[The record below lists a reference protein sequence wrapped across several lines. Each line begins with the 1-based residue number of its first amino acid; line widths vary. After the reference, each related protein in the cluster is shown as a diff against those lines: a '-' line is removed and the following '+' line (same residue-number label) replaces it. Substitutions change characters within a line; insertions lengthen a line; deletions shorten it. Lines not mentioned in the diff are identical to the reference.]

1 MFATIHQLCCMELSE
16 SVNALYFREQSQQQN
31 HGVPNGEI
39 PLSRILL
46 TIFCLL
52 FKYQSNKALSIY
64 CQTSGK
70 YNKLQ
75 EQY

>member
-1 MFATIHQLCCMELSE
+1 MFATILQLCFMELSE

-46 TIFCLL
+46 TIF
-52 FKYQSNKALSIY
+52 FVIQIP
-64 CQTSGK
+64 
-70 YNKLQ
+70 
-75 EQY
+75 E